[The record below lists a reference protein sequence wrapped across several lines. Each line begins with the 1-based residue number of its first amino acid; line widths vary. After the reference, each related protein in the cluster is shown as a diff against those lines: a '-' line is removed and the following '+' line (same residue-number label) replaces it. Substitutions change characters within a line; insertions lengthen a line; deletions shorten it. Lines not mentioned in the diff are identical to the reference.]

1 MGFWPRTDVDLKGS
15 EQHVLQRGLHGQ
27 ARSMILA
34 FVLNVDPAVPA
45 YMLLHCRRRHHPSH
59 SSKSQSPCS
68 PDLEFFTLSSTIA
81 FNRLQSYS
89 NASVIL
95 CPSSYNRAVRAC
107 TGAGSQST
115 RLGCVSM
122 YMVRKWEE
130 IVMDGLEAAAHCG
143 TTVISVKCIILSMI
157 EGTSD
162 GASKAEHSGE
172 RDI

>member
-1 MGFWPRTDVDLKGS
+1 
-15 EQHVLQRGLHGQ
+15 
-27 ARSMILA
+27 
-34 FVLNVDPAVPA
+34 
-45 YMLLHCRRRHHPSH
+45 
-59 SSKSQSPCS
+59 
-68 PDLEFFTLSSTIA
+68 
-81 FNRLQSYS
+81 
-89 NASVIL
+89 
-95 CPSSYNRAVRAC
+95 
-107 TGAGSQST
+107 
-115 RLGCVSM
+115 M